1 MKGQAIKMREQ
12 FNELVT
18 GARTVRRFEEEKEI
32 TLEQL
37 KALADLGRLSP
48 SGANLQPLKYILVS
62 SKESREKVFPCLSWA
77 GYLKEWEGP
86 VKGER
91 PGGYIILLRD
101 KNIAG
106 KAGMDEGIAAQSI
119 FLGAA
124 YQGIKG
130 CFIGSV
136 KREILAKEL
145 EISEEYEISLVIALG
160 YPKEEV
166 VVEEIREGNVKYWRD
181 EKGVHHVPKRPLE
194 EVIVKSF

>member
-1 MKGQAIKMREQ
+1 M
-12 FNELVT
+12 
-18 GARTVRRFEEEKEI
+18 
-32 TLEQL
+32 
-37 KALADLGRLSP
+37 
-48 SGANLQPLKYILVS
+48 
-62 SKESREKVFPCLSWA
+62 
-77 GYLKEWEGP
+77 
-86 VKGER
+86 
-91 PGGYIILLRD
+91 
-101 KNIAG
+101 
-106 KAGMDEGIAAQSI
+106 
-119 FLGAA
+119 GAA

-181 EKGVHHVPKRPLE
+181 EKSVHHVPKRPLE